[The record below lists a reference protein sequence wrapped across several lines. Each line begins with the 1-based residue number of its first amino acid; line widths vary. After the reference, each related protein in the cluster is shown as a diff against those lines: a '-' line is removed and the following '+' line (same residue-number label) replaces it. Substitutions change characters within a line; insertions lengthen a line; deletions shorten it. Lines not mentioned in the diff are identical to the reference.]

1 MKLNNLARFSVHD
14 VEHRCEIPT
23 MSKNI
28 ISFKPEPFF
37 FCRAEEQV
45 KKRLAKEDE
54 LRSLK
59 AQLIHVQAEISRNE
73 IKLHDF
79 RGYRRFL
86 ESLVPEPQRS
96 ERAALVESQ
105 RAARQREKRAEREAL
120 NAKSG

>member
-1 MKLNNLARFSVHD
+1 M
-14 VEHRCEIPT
+14 
-23 MSKNI
+23 
-28 ISFKPEPFF
+28 
-37 FCRAEEQV
+37 
-45 KKRLAKEDE
+45 AKEDE

-73 IKLHDF
+73 IKLHDY
-79 RGYRRFL
+79 RGYQRFL

-105 RAARQREKRAEREAL
+105 RAARRREKQAEREAL